1 MKLKKEFLFFHVF
14 FVILTISCTS
24 KKDDT
29 NLKKIIAI
37 TQEIQEKYIPDR
49 RTSRFDA
56 DVIDEAGQLVIKGI
70 TTNEPA
76 LVEFRAKMAETG
88 IPYVDSLLI
97 LPTVAMKE
105 MTGVITNSVANMRVV
120 KGDASEMASQALL
133 GTPLKVLQKTG
144 NWYMVQTPDSY
155 IGWIYGSEFNLMN
168 ASDFD
173 QWLQKPKLIFT
184 DSYGKSYADTSSK
197 EAVVSDL
204 VAGDI
209 LAILSESEDFYHV
222 AYPDG
227 RTGYVSKSQSRPYLD
242 WLKNQNPSPETL
254 VETAEQLMGV
264 PYLWGGTSVK
274 GMDCSGFTKTVY
286 FLNGMVIPRDASQQ
300 VNEGELIDDQKD
312 FSKLQ
317 PGDLLFFGRITPEGK
332 EKVVHVGMWIGNNEF
347 IHASGNVHISSMD
360 SLAPDYDEANYRRY
374 LRTKRFLQNQTEGI
388 QYLKNRLLYLK

>member
-1 MKLKKEFLFFHVF
+1 MKLKSFLFFLVF
-14 FVILTISCTS
+14 FVILTFSCTS
-24 KKDDT
+24 KKENT
-29 NLKKIIAI
+29 NLKRIHAI

-56 DVIDEAGQLVIKGI
+56 EVIDEAGQLVVKGI

-76 LVEFRAKMAETG
+76 LAEFREKLAATG
-88 IPYVDSLLI
+88 IPYTDSVLV
-97 LPTVAMKE
+97 LPTADLKDK
-105 MTGVITNSVANMRVV
+105 TGVITNSVANIRVV

-133 GTPLKVLQKTG
+133 GTPLKMLQKTG

-155 IGWIYGSEFNLMN
+155 IGWIYGSEFSLMN
-168 ASDFD
+168 ASEFD

-184 DSYGKSYADTSSK
+184 DTYGKSYNNISK
-197 EAVVSDL
+197 EGVVSDL

-209 LAILSESEDFYHV
+209 LAILNESNDFYQI

-227 RTGYVSKSQSRPYLD
+227 RLGYVLKSQSKPYMN
-242 WLKNQNPSPETL
+242 WLNDMKTTQETL
-254 VETAEQLMGV
+254 VETSKQLLGV
-264 PYLWGGTSVK
+264 PYLWGGTSTKSV
-274 GMDCSGFTKTVY
+274 DCSGFTKTVY
-286 FLNGMVIPRDASQQ
+286 FLNGLVIPRDASQQ
-300 VNEGELIDDQKD
+300 VNEGKLIDDQKD

-317 PGDLLFFGRITPEGK
+317 PGDLLFFGRISPEGK

-360 SLAPDYDEANYRRY
+360 SLAPDYDEANYKRY

>member
-1 MKLKKEFLFFHVF
+1 MKLKSFLFFLVF
-14 FVILTISCTS
+14 FVILTFSCTS
-24 KKDDT
+24 KKENT
-29 NLKKIIAI
+29 NLKRIHAI

-56 DVIDEAGQLVIKGI
+56 EVIDEAGQLVVKGI

-76 LVEFRAKMAETG
+76 LAEFREKLAATG
-88 IPYVDSLLI
+88 IPYTDSVLV
-97 LPTVAMKE
+97 LPTADLKDK
-105 MTGVITNSVANMRVV
+105 TGVITNSVANIRVV
-120 KGDASEMASQALL
+120 KGDASEMASQALM
-133 GTPLKVLQKTG
+133 GTPLKMLQKTG

-155 IGWIYGSEFNLMN
+155 IGWIYGSEFSLMN

-184 DSYGKSYADTSSK
+184 DTYGKSYNNISK
-197 EAVVSDL
+197 EGVVSDL

-209 LAILSESEDFYHV
+209 LAILNESNDFYQI

-227 RTGYVSKSQSRPYLD
+227 RMGYVLKSQSKPYMN
-242 WLKNQNPSPETL
+242 WLNGMKTTQETL
-254 VETAEQLMGV
+254 VETSKQLLGV
-264 PYLWGGTSVK
+264 PYLWGGTSTKSV
-274 GMDCSGFTKTVY
+274 DCSGFTKTVY

-300 VNEGELIDDQKD
+300 VNEGKLIDDQKD

-317 PGDLLFFGRITPEGK
+317 PGDLLFFGRISPEGK

-360 SLAPDYDEANYRRY
+360 SLAPDYDEANYKRY

>member
-1 MKLKKEFLFFHVF
+1 MKLKNFLFFQVF
-14 FVILTISCTS
+14 FIILTFSCTS
-24 KKDDT
+24 KKDNT
-29 NLKKIIAI
+29 NLKRIHAI

-56 DVIDEAGQLVIKGI
+56 DVIDEAGQLVVKGI

-76 LVEFRAKMAETG
+76 LAEFREKLAATG
-88 IPYVDSLLI
+88 IPYTDSVLV
-97 LPTVAMKE
+97 LPTTDLKDK
-105 MTGVITNSVANMRVV
+105 TGVITNSVANIRIV
-120 KGDASEMASQALL
+120 KGDASEMASQALM
-133 GTPLKVLQKTG
+133 GTPLKMLQKTG

-155 IGWIYGSEFNLMN
+155 IGWIYGSEFSLMN
-168 ASDFD
+168 ASEFD

-184 DSYGKSYADTSSK
+184 DTYGKSYNNISQDG
-197 EAVVSDL
+197 VVSDL

-209 LAILSESEDFYHV
+209 LAILNESNDFYQI

-227 RTGYVSKSQSRPYLD
+227 RLGYVLKSQSKPYMN
-242 WLKNQNPSPETL
+242 WLNDMKTTQETL
-254 VETAEQLMGV
+254 VETSKQLLGV
-264 PYLWGGTSVK
+264 PYLWGGTSTKSV
-274 GMDCSGFTKTVY
+274 DCSGFTKTVY
-286 FLNGMVIPRDASQQ
+286 FLNGLVIPRDASQQ
-300 VNEGELIDDQKD
+300 VNEGKLIDDQKD

-317 PGDLLFFGRITPEGK
+317 PGDLLFFGRISPEGK

-360 SLAPDYDEANYRRY
+360 SLAPDYDEANYKRY

>member
-1 MKLKKEFLFFHVF
+1 MKLKSFLFFLVF
-14 FVILTISCTS
+14 FVILTFSCTS
-24 KKDDT
+24 KKENT
-29 NLKKIIAI
+29 NLKRIHAI
-37 TQEIQEKYIPDR
+37 TQEIQKKYIPDR

-56 DVIDEAGQLVIKGI
+56 EVIDEAGQLVVKGI

-76 LVEFRAKMAETG
+76 LAEFREKLAATG
-88 IPYVDSLLI
+88 IPYRDSVLV
-97 LPTVAMKE
+97 LPTADLKDK
-105 MTGVITNSVANMRVV
+105 TGVITNSVANIRVV

-133 GTPLKVLQKTG
+133 GTPLKMLQKTG

-155 IGWIYGSEFNLMN
+155 IGWIYGSEFSLMD
-168 ASDFD
+168 ASEFD

-184 DSYGKSYADTSSK
+184 DTYGKSYNNISK
-197 EAVVSDL
+197 EGVVSDL

-209 LAILSESEDFYHV
+209 LAILNESNDFYQI

-227 RTGYVSKSQSRPYLD
+227 RLGYVLKSQSKPYMN
-242 WLKNQNPSPETL
+242 WLNDMKTTQETL
-254 VETAEQLMGV
+254 VETSKQLLGV
-264 PYLWGGTSVK
+264 PYLWGGTSTKSV
-274 GMDCSGFTKTVY
+274 DCSGFTKTVY

-300 VNEGELIDDQKD
+300 VNEGKLIDDQKD

-317 PGDLLFFGRITPEGK
+317 PGDLLFFGRISPEGK

-360 SLAPDYDEANYRRY
+360 SLAPDYDEANYKRY

>member
-1 MKLKKEFLFFHVF
+1 MKLKSFLFFLVF
-14 FVILTISCTS
+14 FVILTFSCTS
-24 KKDDT
+24 KKENT
-29 NLKKIIAI
+29 NLKRIHAI
-37 TQEIQEKYIPDR
+37 TQEIQKKYIPDR

-56 DVIDEAGQLVIKGI
+56 EVIDEAGQLVVKGI

-76 LVEFRAKMAETG
+76 LAEFREKLAATG
-88 IPYVDSLLI
+88 IPYTDSVLV
-97 LPTVAMKE
+97 LPTADLKDK
-105 MTGVITNSVANMRVV
+105 TGVITNSVANIRVV
-120 KGDASEMASQALL
+120 KGDASEMASQALM
-133 GTPLKVLQKTG
+133 GTPLKMLQKTG

-155 IGWIYGSEFNLMN
+155 IGWIYGSEFSLMN
-168 ASDFD
+168 ASEFD

-184 DSYGKSYADTSSK
+184 DTYGKSYNNISK
-197 EAVVSDL
+197 EGVVSDL

-209 LAILSESEDFYHV
+209 LAILNESNDFYQI

-227 RTGYVSKSQSRPYLD
+227 RLGYVLKSQSKPYMN
-242 WLKNQNPSPETL
+242 WLNDMKTTQETL
-254 VETAEQLMGV
+254 VETSKQLLGV
-264 PYLWGGTSVK
+264 PYLWGGTSTKSV
-274 GMDCSGFTKTVY
+274 DCSGFTKTVY

-300 VNEGELIDDQKD
+300 VNEGKLIDDQKD

-317 PGDLLFFGRITPEGK
+317 PGDLLFFGRISPEGK

-360 SLAPDYDEANYRRY
+360 SLAPDYDEANYKRY